1 MIFCLNEDMSR
12 TFQFLVIHFI
22 MDNFSLWCHV
32 DFSHFQCSSFT
43 SRLTGF
49 FFFIYVFIFL
59 VIYYSVF
66 MTVSILIDFPAKR
79 NIFCSLDLY
88 RGQQMRQSMS
98 RCFPS
103 YCEFSGIL
111 SSNFS
116 NFMST
121 CCYPTLEQRRAITA
135 LYLVILDKYILGLQT
150 SLYIYY
156 YFINLFK
163 VCTGSCFHACFHPRS
178 ICCLDGPYLLLFACK
193 RDPSQ
198 GRSAK
203 QILLP

>member
-66 MTVSILIDFPAKR
+66 MTVSILIDFTAKR

-88 RGQQMRQSMS
+88 RGQQ
-98 RCFPS
+98 
-103 YCEFSGIL
+103 IL
-111 SSNFS
+111 RSTHDVSLFLGDNLGVLRSNFLIFVS
-116 NFMST
+116 MRR
-121 CCYPTLEQRRAITA
+121 CPTQI
-135 LYLVILDKYILGLQT
+135 YSGVIYI
-150 SLYIYY
+150 
-156 YFINLFK
+156 
-163 VCTGSCFHACFHPRS
+163 A
-178 ICCLDGPYLLLFACK
+178 
-193 RDPSQ
+193 
-198 GRSAK
+198 
-203 QILLP
+203 